1 MGEARGA
8 LVSARYRPC
17 GLVRG
22 RFPEPRTPAAAV
34 QRDLAS
40 LGLCTSVLGKVLSC
54 FGVTNTAHKYN
65 VTKDAWPGGCDGG
78 ALAAPAADAD
88 AAAPAALPLP
98 VPEGAAALAG
108 LAVPVAQ
115 VAASLALPVA
125 ASPGPA
131 AAGGGG
137 GK

>member
-1 MGEARGA
+1 MGEARSA

-40 LGLCTSVLGKVLSC
+40 LGLCASVLGKVLSC

-65 VTKDAWPGGCDGG
+65 VTKDAWRGGCDGD
-78 ALAAPAADAD
+78 ALAAPAADAAL
-88 AAAPAALPLP
+88 AAQAPAALAGP
-98 VPEGAAALAG
+98 V
-108 LAVPVAQ
+108 
-115 VAASLALPVA
+115 PVA

-137 GK
+137 GE